1 VRVLAGRLGD
11 ATVPATA
18 VATDPLYLDV
28 TLPEGS
34 TADIPIETGHAAF
47 AYVYDGAAR
56 IGPAGAARRIAR
68 GELAVLG
75 AGARVELAADEGG
88 GRLILVAGRPLGEP
102 VAKYG
107 PFVMNDYDEIRQ
119 AVMDFQAGRF

>member
-1 VRVLAGRLGD
+1 
-11 ATVPATA
+11 
-18 VATDPLYLDV
+18 
-28 TLPEGS
+28 LPEG
-34 TADIPIETGHAAF
+34 AHAEIPLPTGHAAF

-56 IGPAGAARRIAR
+56 LGPDGAAQRIGR

-75 AGARVELAADEGG
+75 EGGRLELAADAGG
-88 GRLILVAGRPLGEP
+88 GRLILVAGRPLKEP